1 MKKNKK
7 LYKVEIMKYVIDFQK
22 EMANFMDGE
31 LVKSELIL
39 SREVQVM
46 AYDVS
51 QAIRKVKYNLTKQ
64 GAPILDNE
72 FIDSI
77 NRIGT
82 IEIK

>member
-7 LYKVEIMKYVIDFQK
+7 LYKVEIMRNETPK
-22 EMANFMDGE
+22 EAIKNSRIGE
-31 LVKSELIL
+31 VMTLHGVVL
-39 SREVQVM
+39 SREIQVM